1 VRRVAQESKDVRRF
15 STRFES
21 ASRKLVMPG
30 ERQGLKTNLA
40 EAEGLQLPSPWE
52 VHPNTKAGFATGCFD
67 FVLLGQRFFRHPFV
81 ERYGDAPS
89 SPLRRTMSG
98 CCGV

>member
-1 VRRVAQESKDVRRF
+1 MGHPIGLCLQFRQVRRVAQESKDVRRF

-40 EAEGLQLPSPWE
+40 EAEGLQLPSP
-52 VHPNTKAGFATGCFD
+52 
-67 FVLLGQRFFRHPFV
+67 
-81 ERYGDAPS
+81 
-89 SPLRRTMSG
+89 
-98 CCGV
+98 